1 MRLAYAPVLLGL
13 GERLLGGM
21 DLPALGYQV
30 NEHATTA
37 ASMHV
42 MIVKKKP

>member
-1 MRLAYAPVLLGL
+1 
-13 GERLLGGM
+13 M

>member
-1 MRLAYAPVLLGL
+1 MHLAYAPVLLGS
-13 GERLLGGM
+13 GECLLGGM

-30 NEHATTA
+30 NEHVNTV

-42 MIVKKKP
+42 MIAKKKL